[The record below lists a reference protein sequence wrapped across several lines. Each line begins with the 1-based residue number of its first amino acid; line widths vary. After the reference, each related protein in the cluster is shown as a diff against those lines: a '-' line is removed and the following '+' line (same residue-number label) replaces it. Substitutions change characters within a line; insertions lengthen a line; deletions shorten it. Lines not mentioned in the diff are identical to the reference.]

1 LPYNAAASLLFC
13 VAIRDGYGWFGGTI
27 RRENTMQTSDILIL
41 VAMILYIAVI
51 LGVGFFYRKRSQSST
66 EEFYLGGRK
75 LGPWVAAMSAEASDM
90 SGWLLMG
97 LPGVAYFTGASEAV
111 WTAIGL
117 ACGTYLNWLI
127 VAKRLRK
134 YSQVAG
140 NAITLPDYFSNRFHD
155 SRRILMSVAALFI
168 LVFFAIYV
176 GSCFVTTGKLLNTLF
191 GWPYFTMMVI
201 GAVLVF
207 TYTLI
212 GGFLA
217 ESVSDLIQ
225 GFVMIIALIIILIGS
240 VVSIGGVGNVADFIQ
255 SVPGFGSLVQS
266 ATPLVDAQGVQQL
279 AAATGEPLW
288 DEPGGYGFLVIL
300 STLAWGLGYFG
311 MPQVL
316 LRFMAIR
323 SSREIKTS
331 RRIATVWCVISLATA
346 VAIGLI
352 GRALFPDLL
361 LTAGGAESIFI
372 ELSKYLLPA
381 FVAGIMLAGILA
393 ATMSSSDSYML
404 IASSAIAQNLFKGLF
419 KRDATDKQIMWTA
432 RVTMLLILIFGIIIA
447 ADESSSIFKVVSY
460 AWAGFGATFGPL
472 VILSLFWRRV
482 NLPGALAGMVSG
494 GVMVFVWHELVK
506 PFGGIWGIYELLP
519 AFIVGLAA
527 MVVVSL
533 LTKPPS
539 AEIVDE
545 FDHYM
550 ELDA

>member
-1 LPYNAAASLLFC
+1 MKSTDIP
-13 VAIRDGYGWFGGTI
+13 
-27 RRENTMQTSDILIL
+27 ILI
-41 VAMILYIAVI
+41 AMLIYIVVI
-51 LGVGFFYRKRSQSST
+51 LGIGFFYAKRSQSSS

-155 SRRILMSVAALFI
+155 TKRILMSVAALFI

-191 GWPYFTMMVI
+191 GWPYFTMMVV
-201 GAVLVF
+201 GAILVF
-207 TYTLI
+207 AYTLI

-217 ESVSDLIQ
+217 ESVSDFVQ
-225 GFVMIIALIIILIGS
+225 GMVMIIALIVVLVGSLI
-240 VVSIGGVGNVADFIQ
+240 SIGGVENVTTFIQ
-255 SVPGFGSLVQS
+255 GIPGFGSLVQS
-266 ATPLVDAQGVQQL
+266 ATPLVDANGVQQL
-279 AAATGEPLW
+279 VAGQPQW
-288 DEPGGYGFLVIL
+288 GEPGGYGFIVIL

-323 SSREIKTS
+323 SSREIKTA
-331 RRIATVWCVISLATA
+331 RRIATVWCVISLAAA

-361 LTAGGAESIFI
+361 LTSGSAESIFI
-372 ELSKYLLPA
+372 ELSKFLLPA
-381 FVAGIMLAGILA
+381 FLAGIMLSGILA
-393 ATMSSSDSYML
+393 ATMSSADSYLL

-419 KRDATDKQIMWTA
+419 KRDATDRQVMWAA
-432 RVTMLLILIFGIIIA
+432 RITMTIVFIFGIIVA
-447 ADESSSIFKVVSY
+447 ADENSSIFRVVSY

-472 VILSLFWRRV
+472 VLLSLFWRRV
-482 NLPGALAGMVSG
+482 NFAGALAGMISG
-494 GVMVFVWHELVK
+494 GVMVFVWHELIK

-519 AFIVGLAA
+519 AFIVGFAVI
-527 MVVVSL
+527 VVVSL
-533 LTKPPS
+533 LTAPPPR
-539 AEIVDE
+539 EITEE
-545 FDHYM
+545 FDHYR
-550 ELDA
+550 ELNV

>member
-1 LPYNAAASLLFC
+1 
-13 VAIRDGYGWFGGTI
+13 
-27 RRENTMQTSDILIL
+27 MQTSDILIL
-41 VAMILYIAVI
+41 IAMIIYIAVI
-51 LGVGFFYRKRSQSST
+51 LGIGFFYAKRSQSST

-97 LPGVAYFTGASEAV
+97 LPGVAYFTGASEAA

-140 NAITLPDYFSNRFHD
+140 NAITLPDFFSNRFHD
-155 SRRILMSVAALFI
+155 TKRILMSVAALFI

-176 GSCFVTTGKLLNTLF
+176 GSCFVTTGKLFNTLF
-191 GWPYFTMMVI
+191 GWPYFGMMVV
-201 GAVLVF
+201 GAILVF
-207 TYTLI
+207 IYTLI

-217 ESVSDLIQ
+217 ESVSD
-225 GFVMIIALIIILIGS
+225 FVQAMVMVVALIIVLVGS
-240 VVSIGGVGNVADFIQ
+240 IVSIGGIENVVEFIR

-266 ATPLVDAQGVQQL
+266 ATPLVDADEVQQVV
-279 AAATGEPLW
+279 AGEPQW
-288 DEPGGYGFLVIL
+288 GEPGGYGFIVIL

-323 SSREIKTS
+323 SSREIKS
-331 RRIATVWCVISLATA
+331 ARRIATVWCVISLSAA

-361 LTAGGAESIFI
+361 LTSSGVESIFI
-372 ELSKYLLPA
+372 EMSKFLLPA
-381 FVAGIMLAGILA
+381 LLAGIMLSGIFA
-393 ATMSSSDSYML
+393 ATMSSADSYML

-419 KRDATDKQIMWTA
+419 KRDATDKQVMWAA
-432 RVTMLLILIFGIIIA
+432 RITMTLILIFGIIVA
-447 ADESSSIFKVVSY
+447 ADENSSIFRVVSY

-472 VILSLFWRRV
+472 VLLSLLWRRV

-494 GVMVFVWHELVK
+494 GVMIFVWHELVR
-506 PFGGIWGIYELLP
+506 PLGVRLGGSLGDLLNIYELLP
-519 AFIVGLAA
+519 AFIIGLVAI
-527 MVVVSL
+527 VVVSL

-539 AEIVDE
+539 EAITKE

-550 ELDA
+550 EADV

>member
-1 LPYNAAASLLFC
+1 
-13 VAIRDGYGWFGGTI
+13 
-27 RRENTMQTSDILIL
+27 MKTSDIFIL

-51 LGVGFFYRKRSQSST
+51 LAIGFFYAKRSNSSS

-117 ACGTYLNWLI
+117 AFGTYLNWLI

-134 YSQVAG
+134 YSQAAG

-155 SRRILMSVAALFI
+155 TKRILMSVAALFI

-176 GSCFVTTGKLLNTLF
+176 GSCFVTTGKLLHTLF
-191 GWPYFTMMVI
+191 GWPYLTMMII
-201 GAVLVF
+201 GAILVF
-207 TYTLI
+207 VYTLV

-217 ESVSDLIQ
+217 ESVSDFIQ
-225 GFVMIIALIIILIGS
+225 GTVMIIALVVVLIGS
-240 VVSIGGVGNVADFIQ
+240 LIAIGSIENVTTFIAG
-255 SVPGFGSLVQS
+255 VPGFGSLVQS

-279 AAATGEPLW
+279 AAGKPQWGEP
-288 DEPGGYGFLVIL
+288 GSYGFIVIL

-331 RRIATVWCVISLATA
+331 RRIATTWCVISLAAA
-346 VAIGLI
+346 VAIGLV
-352 GRALFPDLL
+352 GRALFPDMF
-361 LTAGGAESIFI
+361 LTGSGAESIFI

-381 FVAGIMLAGILA
+381 FLAGIMLAGILA

-419 KRDATDKQIMWTA
+419 KRDATDKQVMLTA
-432 RVTMLLILIFGIIIA
+432 RITMVLILIFGIIIA

-472 VILSLFWRRV
+472 VLLSLFWRRV
-482 NLPGALAGMVSG
+482 NLPGALAGMVCG
-494 GVMVFVWHELVK
+494 GVTVFVWHELIK
-506 PFGGIWGIYELLP
+506 PFGGLFGIYELLP

-527 MVVVSL
+527 IVLVSL

-539 AEIVDE
+539 AQITQE

-550 ELDA
+550 ELDV

>member
-1 LPYNAAASLLFC
+1 
-13 VAIRDGYGWFGGTI
+13 
-27 RRENTMQTSDILIL
+27 MQTSDILIL
-41 VAMILYIAVI
+41 IAMIIYIAVI
-51 LGVGFFYRKRSQSST
+51 LGVGFFYAKRSHSST

-117 ACGTYLNWLI
+117 ACGTYLNWLL

-134 YSQVAG
+134 YSQAAG

-155 SRRILMSVAALFI
+155 NKRILMSIAAIFI

-191 GWPYFTMMVI
+191 GLPYLAMMI
-201 GAVLVF
+201 TGGVLVF
-207 TYTLI
+207 AYTLL

-217 ESVSDLIQ
+217 ESVSDFIQ
-225 GFVMIIALIIILIGS
+225 GVVMIIALIVVLIGS
-240 VVSIGGVGNVADFIQ
+240 IVAVGGVENVTAFIA

-266 ATPLVDAQGVQQL
+266 ATPLVGANGVQQL
-279 AAATGEPLW
+279 AATGEPLW
-288 DEPGGYGFLVIL
+288 GEPGGYGFIVIL

-323 SSREIKTS
+323 KTKEIKS
-331 RRIATVWCVISLATA
+331 ARRIATIWCVISLAAA

-361 LTAGGAESIFI
+361 LTAGGAEGIFI

-381 FVAGIMLAGILA
+381 LLAGIMLSGILA

-404 IASSAIAQNLFKGLF
+404 IASSAIAQNIFKGLLN
-419 KRDATDKQIMWTA
+419 KEATDKQVMWVS
-432 RVTMLLILIFGIIIA
+432 RVTMVLILIFGIIIA
-447 ADESSSIFKVVSY
+447 ADEASSVFRVVSY

-472 VILSLFWRRV
+472 VLLSLFWRRI
-482 NLPGALAGMVSG
+482 NFSGALAGMICG
-494 GVMVFVWHELVK
+494 GVTVFVWHELIK

-527 MVVVSL
+527 IVVVSL

-539 AEIVDE
+539 EEITEE

-550 ELDA
+550 ELDV

>member
-1 LPYNAAASLLFC
+1 MCAAQAARESASLE
-13 VAIRDGYGWFGGTI
+13 GESTI
-27 RRENTMQTSDILIL
+27 MKTSDILIL
-41 VAMILYIAVI
+41 LAMFIYIAVI
-51 LGVGFFYRKRSQSST
+51 LGIGFYYAKRSQSST

-155 SRRILMSVAALFI
+155 TKRILMSVAALFI
-168 LVFFAIYV
+168 LVFFSIYV

-191 GWPYFTMMVI
+191 GWPYFGMMII
-201 GAVLVF
+201 GALIVF
-207 TYTLI
+207 AYTLI

-217 ESVSDLIQ
+217 ESASDFVQ
-225 GFVMIIALIIILIGS
+225 GIVMIIALVVVLIGS
-240 VVSIGGVGNVADFIQ
+240 VVAVAGLENVVSFMQ
-255 SVPGFGSLVQS
+255 SVPGFGSLIHS
-266 ATPLVDAQGVQQL
+266 ATPLVQPVIQSDGSVLQVQQL
-279 AAATGEPLW
+279 DAAGAPLW
-288 DEPGGYGFLVIL
+288 DSPGDYGFIVIL
-300 STLAWGLGYFG
+300 STMAWGLGYFG

-331 RRIATVWCVISLATA
+331 RRIATTWCVISLAAA
-346 VAIGLI
+346 VAIGLV
-352 GRALFPDLL
+352 GRAYMPAEL
-361 LTAGGAESIFI
+361 LTSGAAESVFI
-372 ELSKYLLPA
+372 VLATTLLPA
-381 FVAGIMLAGILA
+381 FLAGIMLSGIFA
-393 ATMSSSDSYML
+393 ATMSSADSYML

-419 KRDATDKQIMWTA
+419 KKDATDRQIMWVS
-432 RVTMLLILIFGIIIA
+432 RITMTLILIFGIIVA
-447 ADESSSIFKVVSY
+447 ADENSSIFRVVSY

-472 VILSLFWRRV
+472 VLLSLFWRRV
-482 NLPGALAGMVSG
+482 NLSGALAGMVSG
-494 GVMVFVWHELVK
+494 GVMVFVWHELIK

-519 AFIVGLAA
+519 AFIVGLVV

-533 LTKPPS
+533 LTAPP
-539 AEIVDE
+539 AKEITDE

-550 ELDA
+550 ELDV

>member
-1 LPYNAAASLLFC
+1 
-13 VAIRDGYGWFGGTI
+13 
-27 RRENTMQTSDILIL
+27 MQLSDILIL
-41 VAMILYIAVI
+41 SAMIIYIGII
-51 LGVGFFYRKRSQSST
+51 LGIGFYYAKRSHSSS

-140 NAITLPDYFSNRFHD
+140 NAITLPDFFSNRFHD
-155 SRRILMSVAALFI
+155 TKRILMSVAALFI

-176 GSCFVTTGKLLNTLF
+176 GSCFVTTGKLLNALF

-207 TYTLI
+207 AYTLM

-217 ESVSDLIQ
+217 ESVSDFVQ
-225 GFVMIIALIIILIGS
+225 GCVMIVSLIVVFIGS
-240 VVSIGGVGNVADFIQ
+240 ILAIGGVEEIAAFIRE
-255 SVPGFGSLVQS
+255 VPGFGSLTQS
-266 ATPLVDAQGVQQL
+266 AAPLVDAEGVQQV
-279 AAATGEPLW
+279 TGGQLQW
-288 DEPGGYGFLVIL
+288 GTPGGYGLLAIL

-323 SSREIKTS
+323 SSREIKMS
-331 RRIATVWCVISLATA
+331 RRIAITWCVISLAAA

-352 GRALFPDLL
+352 GRVIFPVEF
-361 LTAGGAESIFI
+361 LTAAGAENIFI
-372 ELSKYLLPA
+372 KLSTFLLPA
-381 FVAGIMLAGILA
+381 FMAGIMLSGILA

-404 IASSAIAQNLFKGLF
+404 IASSAIAQNLFKGIF
-419 KRDATDKQIMWTA
+419 KKNATDRQVMWVA
-432 RVTMLLILIFGIIIA
+432 RITMTLILIFGIIIA
-447 ADESSSIFKVVSY
+447 ADENSSIFRVVSY

-472 VILSLFWRRV
+472 VLLSLFWRRV
-482 NLPGALAGMVSG
+482 NLPGALAGMVCG
-494 GVMVFVWHELVK
+494 GVMVFVWHELIA

-519 AFIVGLAA
+519 AFIIGLVV
-527 MVVVSL
+527 MVAVSL

-539 AEIVDE
+539 AEITEE

-550 ELDA
+550 ELDV

>member
-1 LPYNAAASLLFC
+1 MTTETWHTLFGMGAYLL
-13 VAIRDGYGWFGGTI
+13 V
-27 RRENTMQTSDILIL
+27 M
-41 VAMILYIAVI
+41 IAVGLWYARRSNTNPEEYF
-51 LGVGFFYRKRSQSST
+51 LGNRG
-66 EEFYLGGRK
+66 

-117 ACGTYLNWLI
+117 ACGTYLNWLL

-134 YSQVAG
+134 YSQLAG

-155 SRRILMSVAALFI
+155 TKRILMSVAALFI

-191 GWPYFTMMVI
+191 GWPYFSMMII
-201 GAVLVF
+201 GALVVF
-207 TYTLI
+207 AYTLI

-217 ESVSDLIQ
+217 ESVSDFVQ
-225 GFVMIIALIIILIGS
+225 GMVMIIALIVVLIGS
-240 VVSIGGVGNVADFIQ
+240 ITAVAGLENVAMFME
-255 SVPGFGSLVQS
+255 SVPGFSSLTQS
-266 ATPLVDAQGVQQL
+266 ATPLVAEVIQPDGSVLKVQQL
-279 AAATGEPLW
+279 DAAGAPLW
-288 DEPGGYGFLVIL
+288 DSPGDYGFLVIV

-323 SSREIKTS
+323 SSRELKTS
-331 RRIATVWCVISLATA
+331 RRIATIWCVIAMAAA

-352 GRALFPDLL
+352 GRALMPAEL
-361 LTAGGAESIFI
+361 LTSGAAESVFI
-372 ELSKYLLPA
+372 VLATMLLPA
-381 FVAGIMLAGILA
+381 FLAGIMLSGIFA
-393 ATMSSSDSYML
+393 ATMSSADSYML
-404 IASSAIAQNLFKGLF
+404 IAASAIAQNLFRGLF
-419 KRDATDKQIMWTA
+419 KKDATDKQVMWVS
-432 RVTMLLILIFGIIIA
+432 RITMTLILIFGIIVA
-447 ADESSSIFKVVSY
+447 ANENSSIFRVVSY

-472 VILSLFWRRV
+472 VLLSLFWRRV

-506 PFGGIWGIYELLP
+506 PFGGLWGIYELLP
-519 AFIVGLAA
+519 AFIVGFAVI
-527 MVVVSL
+527 VVVSL
-533 LTKPPS
+533 LTAPPS
-539 AEIVDE
+539 KEITEE

-550 ELDA
+550 ELDV

>member
-1 LPYNAAASLLFC
+1 
-13 VAIRDGYGWFGGTI
+13 
-27 RRENTMQTSDILIL
+27 MSDILII
-41 VAMILYIAVI
+41 VAMVIYIAVI
-51 LGVGFFYRKRSQSST
+51 LSVSFIYARRSHAST
-66 EEFYLGGRK
+66 EDFFLGGRR
-75 LGPWVAAMSAEASDM
+75 LGPWVAALSAEASDM

-117 ACGTYLNWLI
+117 AAGTYLNWLI

-155 SRRILMSVAALFI
+155 TKRILMTVAALFI

-191 GWPYFTMMVI
+191 GWDYVLMMVI
-201 GAVLVF
+201 GGVF
-207 TYTLI
+207 VFVYTLL

-225 GFVMIIALIIILIGS
+225 AVVMVIALIIVCIGS
-240 VVSIGGVGNVADFIQ
+240 VIAVGGIENVVSFIQ
-255 SVPGFGSLVQS
+255 GVPGFGSLVQS
-266 ATPLVDAQGVQQL
+266 ATPLVNADGIQQL
-279 AAATGEPLW
+279 SAAGAPLW
-288 DEPGGYGFLVIL
+288 DTPSDYGFIVIL

-323 SSREIKTS
+323 STKEIKSS
-331 RRIATVWCVISLATA
+331 RRIAITWCLISLFAA
-346 VAIGLI
+346 VAIGLV

-361 LTAGGAESIFI
+361 LTGSSAESVFI
-372 ELSKYLLPA
+372 ELSKYLMPA
-381 FVAGIMLAGILA
+381 FLAGIMLAGILA

-404 IASSAIAQNLFKGLF
+404 IASSAIAQNIFKGLL
-419 KRDATDKQIMWTA
+419 KRDATDKQIMWVG
-432 RVTMLLILIFGIIIA
+432 RVTLVVILIFGIVIA
-447 ADESSSIFKVVSY
+447 ADESSSIFRVVSY

-472 VILSLFWRRV
+472 VLLSLFWRRL
-482 NLPGALAGMVSG
+482 NLPGALAGMVCG
-494 GVMVFVWHELVK
+494 GATVFIWHELIK
-506 PFGGIWGIYELLP
+506 PLGGIWSIYELLP
-519 AFIVGLAA
+519 AFVVGLVA
-527 MVVVSL
+527 MVAVSL
-533 LTKPPS
+533 LTKPP
-539 AEIVDE
+539 AQAVLDE

-550 ELDA
+550 ELEV

>member
-1 LPYNAAASLLFC
+1 MKSTDIPILL
-13 VAIRDGYGWFGGTI
+13 A
-27 RRENTMQTSDILIL
+27 ML
-41 VAMILYIAVI
+41 VYIVVI
-51 LGVGFFYRKRSQSST
+51 LGIGFFYAKRSQSSS

-155 SRRILMSVAALFI
+155 TKRILMSVAALFI

-207 TYTLI
+207 AYTLI

-217 ESVSDLIQ
+217 ESVSDFVQ
-225 GFVMIIALIIILIGS
+225 GTVMIIALIVVLIGS
-240 VVSIGGVGNVADFIQ
+240 LISIGGVENVAAFIQ
-255 SVPGFGSLVQS
+255 NIPGFGSLVHS
-266 ATPLVDAQGVQQL
+266 AVPLVNADGVQQL
-279 AAATGEPLW
+279 AAGQPQW
-288 DEPGGYGFLVIL
+288 GEPGGYGFIVIL

-323 SSREIKTS
+323 SSREIKMS
-331 RRIATVWCVISLATA
+331 RRIATTWCVISLAAA
-346 VAIGLI
+346 VAIGLV

-361 LTAGGAESIFI
+361 LTAGSAESIFI
-372 ELSKYLLPA
+372 ELSKFLLPA
-381 FVAGIMLAGILA
+381 FLAGIMLSGIFA
-393 ATMSSSDSYML
+393 ATMSSADSYML

-419 KRDATDKQIMWTA
+419 KKDATDKQVMWAA
-432 RVTMLLILIFGIIIA
+432 RITMTLILIFGIIVA
-447 ADESSSIFKVVSY
+447 ADENSSIFRVVSY

-472 VILSLFWRRV
+472 VLLSLFWRRV
-482 NLPGALAGMVSG
+482 NFPGALAGMVSG
-494 GVMVFVWHELVK
+494 GVMIFVWHELIK

-519 AFIVGLAA
+519 AFILGFIVI
-527 MVVVSL
+527 VVVSL
-533 LTKPPS
+533 LTAPPPK
-539 AEIVDE
+539 AVTEE

-550 ELDA
+550 ELDV

>member
-1 LPYNAAASLLFC
+1 
-13 VAIRDGYGWFGGTI
+13 
-27 RRENTMQTSDILIL
+27 MKTSDILIL
-41 VAMILYIAVI
+41 CAMIIYIAII
-51 LGVGFFYRKRSQSST
+51 LFIGFFYAKRSQSST

-117 ACGTYLNWLI
+117 ACGTYLNWLF

-140 NAITLPDYFSNRFHD
+140 NAITLPDFFSNRFHD
-155 SRRILMSVAALFI
+155 TKRILMSVAALFI

-191 GWPYFTMMVI
+191 DWPYLVMMII

-207 TYTLI
+207 AYTLI

-217 ESVSDLIQ
+217 ESVSDFVQ
-225 GFVMIIALIIILIGS
+225 GVVMIIALIVVLIGS
-240 VVSIGGVGNVADFIQ
+240 VVAVAGLENVVSFVQ
-255 SVPGFGSLVQS
+255 SVPGFGSLTES
-266 ATPLVDAQGVQQL
+266 ATPLVKEVIQPDDSILKIQQL
-279 AAATGEPLW
+279 DTAGVPLW
-288 DEPGGYGFLVIL
+288 DTPSSYGFLAIL

-331 RRIATVWCVISLATA
+331 RRIATIWCVVAMAAA
-346 VAIGLI
+346 VAIGII
-352 GRALFPDLL
+352 GRAHMPAEL
-361 LTAGGAESIFI
+361 LTSGAAENVFI
-372 ELSKYLLPA
+372 VLATTLLPA
-381 FVAGIMLAGILA
+381 FLAGIMLSGILA
-393 ATMSSSDSYML
+393 ATMSSADSYML

-419 KRDATDKQIMWTA
+419 KKDATDKQVMWVS
-432 RVTMLLILIFGIIIA
+432 RITMTLVLIFGIIIA
-447 ADESSSIFKVVSY
+447 ADENSSIFRVVSY

-472 VILSLFWRRV
+472 VLLSLFWRRV
-482 NLPGALAGMVSG
+482 NFSGALAGMICG
-494 GVMVFVWHELVK
+494 GVMVFVWHELIK

-527 MVVVSL
+527 AVVVSL
-533 LTKPPS
+533 LTAPPPK
-539 AEIVDE
+539 EITDE

-550 ELDA
+550 ELDV

>member
-1 LPYNAAASLLFC
+1 
-13 VAIRDGYGWFGGTI
+13 
-27 RRENTMQTSDILIL
+27 MQLSDILIL
-41 VAMILYIAVI
+41 AAMIIYIGII
-51 LGVGFFYRKRSQSST
+51 LGIGFYYAKRSHSSS

-140 NAITLPDYFSNRFHD
+140 NAITLPDFFSNRFHD
-155 SRRILMSVAALFI
+155 TKRILMSVAALFI

-207 TYTLI
+207 AYTLM

-217 ESVSDLIQ
+217 ESVSDFVQ
-225 GFVMIIALIIILIGS
+225 GCVMIVSLVVVFIGS
-240 VVSIGGVGNVADFIQ
+240 IISIGGIENVAAFIRD
-255 SVPGFGSLVQS
+255 VPGFGSLVQS
-266 ATPLVDAQGVQQL
+266 ATPLVNEAGVQQIANGQLQWGAPGSYGLL
-279 AAATGEPLW
+279 A
-288 DEPGGYGFLVIL
+288 IL

-323 SSREIKTS
+323 SSREIPKS
-331 RRIATVWCVISLATA
+331 RRIAIAWCVISLGAA

-352 GRALFPDLL
+352 GRALFPDMF
-361 LTAGGAESIFI
+361 LTAGGAESVFI
-372 ELSKYLLPA
+372 ELSKFLLPA
-381 FVAGIMLAGILA
+381 FMAGIMLSGILA

-419 KRDATDKQIMWTA
+419 KKNATDRQVMWAA
-432 RVTMLLILIFGIIIA
+432 RITMTLILIFGIIVA
-447 ADESSSIFKVVSY
+447 ADENSSIFRVVSY

-472 VILSLFWRRV
+472 VLLSLFWRRV
-482 NLPGALAGMVSG
+482 NLPGALAGMVCG
-494 GVMVFVWHELVK
+494 GVMVFVWHELIA

-519 AFIVGLAA
+519 AFIIGLVA

-539 AEIVDE
+539 AEITEE

-550 ELDA
+550 ELDV

>member
-1 LPYNAAASLLFC
+1 
-13 VAIRDGYGWFGGTI
+13 
-27 RRENTMQTSDILIL
+27 MQTSDILIL
-41 VAMILYIAVI
+41 VAMIVYMAII
-51 LGVGFFYRKRSQSST
+51 LTVSFMYAKRSQSSS

-75 LGPWVAAMSAEASDM
+75 IGPWVAAMSAEASDM

-117 ACGTYLNWLI
+117 AAGTYLNWLI

-155 SRRILMSVAALFI
+155 SKRILMTVAALFI

-176 GSCFVTTGKLLNTLF
+176 GSCFVTTGKLLNSLF
-191 GWPYFTMMVI
+191 GWPYLTMMIV

-207 TYTLI
+207 TYTTV

-225 GFVMIIALIIILIGS
+225 GFIMILALIVVLIGS
-240 VVSIGGVGNVADFIQ
+240 LIAIGGIDNVAGFIQ
-255 SVPGFGSLVQS
+255 SVPGFGSLTQS
-266 ATPLVDAQGVQQL
+266 AVPLLDEGGAQVLVGGQPQ
-279 AAATGEPLW
+279 W
-288 DEPGGYGFLVIL
+288 DEAGGYGFLVIL

-323 SSREIKTS
+323 SSGEVKSS
-331 RRIATVWCVISLATA
+331 RRIATIWCVISLAAA

-352 GRALFPDLL
+352 GRALFPGMFTSLS
-361 LTAGGAESIFI
+361 GAESIFI
-372 ELSKYLLPA
+372 ELAKFLLPA
-381 FVAGIMLAGILA
+381 FLAGIMISGIMA

-419 KRDATDKQIMWTA
+419 KKDATDKQVMWVA
-432 RVTMLLILIFGIIIA
+432 RITMVVILIFGIIIA
-447 ADESSSIFKVVSY
+447 ADENSSIFRVVSY

-472 VILSLFWRRV
+472 VLLSLLWRRI
-482 NLPGALAGMVSG
+482 NLPGALAGMVCG
-494 GVMVFVWHELVK
+494 GAMVFIWHELIK
-506 PFGGIWGIYELLP
+506 PFGGVWGIYELLP
-519 AFIVGLAA
+519 AFVVGLIAIVA
-527 MVVVSL
+527 VSL
-533 LTKPPS
+533 LTKPP
-539 AEIVDE
+539 AQEVLDE

-550 ELDA
+550 ELDV

>member
-1 LPYNAAASLLFC
+1 MFFFLEGS
-13 VAIRDGYGWFGGTI
+13 GGI
-27 RRENTMQTSDILIL
+27 MKTSDVLIL
-41 VAMILYIAVI
+41 CAMIIYIAII
-51 LGVGFFYRKRSQSST
+51 LFIGFFYAKRSQSST
-66 EEFYLGGRK
+66 EEYYLGGRK

-134 YSQVAG
+134 YSQVAD
-140 NAITLPDYFSNRFHD
+140 NAITLPDFFSNRFHD
-155 SRRILMSVAALFI
+155 TKRILMSVAALFI

-191 GWPYFTMMVI
+191 GWPYFTMMAI

-207 TYTLI
+207 AYTLI

-225 GFVMIIALIIILIGS
+225 GFVMIIALIVVLAGS
-240 VVSIGGVGNVADFIQ
+240 MIAVAGLENVVSFVQN
-255 SVPGFGSLVQS
+255 VPGFGSLTES
-266 ATPLVDAQGVQQL
+266 ATPLVKEVIQPDDSVLKVQQL
-279 AAATGEPLW
+279 DASGAPLW
-288 DEPGGYGFLVIL
+288 DNPGSYGFIAII
-300 STLAWGLGYFG
+300 STMAWGLGYFG

-331 RRIATVWCVISLATA
+331 RRIATVWCVAAMAAA
-346 VAIGLI
+346 VAIGII
-352 GRALFPDLL
+352 GRAYMPAEL
-361 LTAGGAESIFI
+361 LTAGESESVFI
-372 ELSKYLLPA
+372 VLATTLLPA
-381 FVAGIMLAGILA
+381 FLAGIMLSGILA
-393 ATMSSSDSYML
+393 ATMSSADSYML
-404 IASSAIAQNLFKGLF
+404 IAASAIAQNLFKGLF
-419 KRDATDKQIMWTA
+419 KKDATDRQVMWVS
-432 RVTMLLILIFGIIIA
+432 RITMTLILIFGIIVA
-447 ADESSSIFKVVSY
+447 ADENSSIFRVVSY

-472 VILSLFWRRV
+472 VLLSLFWRRV
-482 NLPGALAGMVSG
+482 NFSGALAGMLCG
-494 GVMVFVWHELVK
+494 GVMVFIWHELIK

-519 AFIVGLAA
+519 AFIVGLVAA
-527 MVVVSL
+527 VVVSL
-533 LTKPPS
+533 LTAPPS
-539 AEIVDE
+539 KEITEE

-550 ELDA
+550 ELDV

>member
-1 LPYNAAASLLFC
+1 
-13 VAIRDGYGWFGGTI
+13 
-27 RRENTMQTSDILIL
+27 MQTSDVLILI
-41 VAMILYIAVI
+41 AMLIYIAVI
-51 LGVGFFYRKRSQSST
+51 LSIGFFYAKRSQSSA

-117 ACGTYLNWLI
+117 ACGTWLNWLF

-155 SRRILMSVAALFI
+155 TRRILMSVAALFI

-191 GWPYFTMMVI
+191 GWPYFVMMI
-201 GAVLVF
+201 FGAVLVF
-207 TYTLI
+207 AYTLI

-217 ESVSDLIQ
+217 ESVSDFVQ
-225 GFVMIIALIIILIGS
+225 GCVMILALIIVLAGS
-240 VVSIGGVGNVADFIQ
+240 IISIGGVDTVAAFIRD
-255 SVPGFGSLVQS
+255 VPGFGSLVQS

-279 AAATGEPLW
+279 VNNQPQW
-288 DEPGGYGFLVIL
+288 DVPGDYGFIVIL

-323 SSREIKTS
+323 SSKEIKMS
-331 RRIATVWCVISLATA
+331 RRIATTWCVISLAAA
-346 VAIGLI
+346 VAIGLV
-352 GRALFPDLL
+352 GRALFPDLF
-361 LTAGGAESIFI
+361 LTLGDAENIFI
-372 ELSKYLLPA
+372 ELSKFLLPA
-381 FVAGIMLAGILA
+381 FLAGIMLSGIFA
-393 ATMSSSDSYML
+393 ATMSSADSYML

-419 KRDATDKQIMWTA
+419 KREATDRQVMWAA
-432 RVTMLLILIFGIIIA
+432 RITMLLILIFGIIIA

-472 VILSLFWRRV
+472 VLLSLFWRRV
-482 NLPGALAGMVSG
+482 NLPGALAGMISG
-494 GVMVFVWHELVK
+494 GVMVFVWHELIK
-506 PFGGIWGIYELLP
+506 PLGGIGGIYELLP

-527 MVVVSL
+527 IVVVSL

-539 AEIVDE
+539 QEITEE

-550 ELDA
+550 ELDV